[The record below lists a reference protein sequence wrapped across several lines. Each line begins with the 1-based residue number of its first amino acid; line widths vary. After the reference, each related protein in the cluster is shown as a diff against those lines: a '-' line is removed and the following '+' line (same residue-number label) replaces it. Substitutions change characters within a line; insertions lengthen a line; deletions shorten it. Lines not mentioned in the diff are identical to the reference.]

1 MADLLVRE
9 GHTEEAI
16 AKYTV
21 IATAYGVRGETAQA
35 TKTLRRVIELAPM
48 DLNAR
53 TRLIDQ
59 LIARGEVDEAI
70 NEYLDVAD
78 IYYRLAELDMAR
90 KTYTN
95 ALRVVQQANADR
107 SWNVH
112 ILQRMADI
120 DMQRLDWKQAM
131 RIFEQIRTLRPDD
144 VSVRKSLIDLNLR
157 LAQQPQAIAELENY
171 ISYLNT
177 NGKGHQVIPF
187 LEELVK
193 ENEDR
198 ITLRRALAEQYRQAG
213 QTESAI
219 AQLDTIGEML
229 VDEGKMEEAV
239 STIQQILMMN
249 PPNAD
254 DYQKLLRQLQTE

>member
-1 MADLLVRE
+1 
-9 GHTEEAI
+9 
-16 AKYTV
+16 
-21 IATAYGVRGETAQA
+21 
-35 TKTLRRVIELAPM
+35 
-48 DLNAR
+48 
-53 TRLIDQ
+53 
-59 LIARGEVDEAI
+59 
-70 NEYLDVAD
+70 
-78 IYYRLAELDMAR
+78 MAR

-144 VSVRKSLIDLNLR
+144 AGVRKSLIDLNLR

-177 NGKGHQVIPF
+177 SGKGDQVIPF
-187 LEELVK
+187 LQELVK

-198 ITLRRALAEQYRQAG
+198 IVLRRALAEQYKQAG
-213 QTESAI
+213 QNQAAI
-219 AQLDTIGEML
+219 AELDAVGEML
-229 VDEGKMEEAV
+229 VEEGKMDEAV
-239 STIQQILMMN
+239 NTIQQILLMN
-249 PPNAD
+249 PPNAG
-254 DYQKLLRQLQTE
+254 DYQRLLQQLKYQ

>member
-1 MADLLVRE
+1 
-9 GHTEEAI
+9 
-16 AKYTV
+16 
-21 IATAYGVRGETAQA
+21 
-35 TKTLRRVIELAPM
+35 
-48 DLNAR
+48 
-53 TRLIDQ
+53 
-59 LIARGEVDEAI
+59 
-70 NEYLDVAD
+70 
-78 IYYRLAELDMAR
+78 
-90 KTYTN
+90 
-95 ALRVVQQANADR
+95 
-107 SWNVH
+107 
-112 ILQRMADI
+112 
-120 DMQRLDWKQAM
+120 M

-144 VSVRKSLIDLNLR
+144 VSVRRSLIDLNLR

-177 NGKGHQVIPF
+177 NGKGNQIIPF

-213 QTESAI
+213 QSESAI

-254 DYQKLLRQLQTE
+254 EYQRLLKQLQTE